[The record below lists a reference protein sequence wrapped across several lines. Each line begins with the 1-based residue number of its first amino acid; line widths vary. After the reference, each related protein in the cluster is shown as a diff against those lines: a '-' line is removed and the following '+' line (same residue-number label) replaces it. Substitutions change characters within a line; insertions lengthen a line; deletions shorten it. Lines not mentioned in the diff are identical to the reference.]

1 MTEIIIALISSAA
14 TILSTFFVL
23 KFKSKNRQKELLEI
37 ISNPNFHTIKL
48 YIKNKPS
55 KNDKSSA
62 SFNKNESKSNIDYS
76 IDWAENLNLNE
87 FDESKMNTLTKSI
100 ERLIYG

>member
-1 MTEIIIALISSAA
+1 MTEIIIALISSAT

-23 KFKSKNRQKELLEI
+23 RFNSKNRQKELLEI
-37 ISNPNFHTIKL
+37 ISNPNFHTVKL

-55 KNDKSSA
+55 RNERSSA
-62 SFNKNESKSNIDYS
+62 SFKNNKSKPSIDYS
-76 IDWAENLNLNE
+76 IDWNENLNLNE